1 MQSFPSGFTVFSVH
15 MEQKNKDLMATI
27 LLHTLPPFTVIT
39 SMVWEVSFLKAVSK
53 K

>member
-1 MQSFPSGFTVFSVH
+1 MESFPSGFTVFSIH

-27 LLHTLPPFTVIT
+27 LLDTLPPFTAIT
-39 SMVWEVSFLKAVSK
+39 SMVQEVSFLKAVSK